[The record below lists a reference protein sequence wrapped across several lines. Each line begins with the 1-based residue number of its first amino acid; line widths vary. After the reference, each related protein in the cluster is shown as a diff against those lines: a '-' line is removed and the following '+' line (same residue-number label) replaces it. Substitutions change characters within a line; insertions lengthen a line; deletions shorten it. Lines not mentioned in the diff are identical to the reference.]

1 MNLSFNFLTFPKP
14 QAVCFSNSV
23 PMLHVLLP
31 TLAIN
36 RVVLHHNSSRKANY
50 IPRSQGNVGYRRP
63 TINLVGA
70 TENKRWKT
78 LLNLRD
84 TPAPDRLEAFSVHG
98 LKRRLHSRISGFSCR
113 AKLKCV
119 ASDSV

>member
-1 MNLSFNFLTFPKP
+1 M
-14 QAVCFSNSV
+14 CFSNSV
-23 PMLHVLLP
+23 PLLHVLLS

-84 TPAPDRLEAFSVHG
+84 TPAPDVEFGGFFGARPKETAALENQWVQLQG
-98 LKRRLHSRISGFSCR
+98 
-113 AKLKCV
+113 
-119 ASDSV
+119 